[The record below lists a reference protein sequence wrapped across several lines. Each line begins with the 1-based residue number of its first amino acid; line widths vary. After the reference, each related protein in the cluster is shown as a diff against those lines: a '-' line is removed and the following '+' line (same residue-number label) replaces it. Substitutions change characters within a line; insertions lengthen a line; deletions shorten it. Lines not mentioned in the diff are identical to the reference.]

1 MTKPL
6 APILERANITYRMR
20 HLRALIKELESEPR
34 SPKRD
39 SLLDVLRYE
48 LDTLHHQFI
57 FLVISDIPKH

>member
-20 HLRALIKELESEPR
+20 HLRALTKELESEPQ
-34 SPKRD
+34 SPERD
-39 SLLDVLRYE
+39 NLLDTLRYE
-48 LDTLHHQFI
+48 LDTLRHQFI